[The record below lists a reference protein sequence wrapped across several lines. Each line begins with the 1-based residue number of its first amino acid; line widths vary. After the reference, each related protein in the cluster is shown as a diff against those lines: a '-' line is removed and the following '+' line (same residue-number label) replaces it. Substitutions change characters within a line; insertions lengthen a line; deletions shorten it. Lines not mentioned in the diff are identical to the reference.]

1 MHANRSAQAG
11 FTLLE
16 LLIAITIF
24 SLILI
29 ALSGGVQFAGN
40 AWRKQEAQITRQGD
54 VNAVQSALR
63 QLLASGR
70 AFDGNAQQL
79 KFTSLMPTAL
89 ARGGLYDVEL
99 SQGGG
104 GLVMSWKPHFKG
116 AATGLPRDDTE
127 LLDGVESFALA
138 YHTAQQGWQSMVT
151 AKSGPIDLIAIK
163 AHLSH
168 NRSWPALV
176 ISPAINVSSDPKA

>member
-1 MHANRSAQAG
+1 MRASQSGQAG

-24 SLILI
+24 SLILV

-54 VNAVQSALR
+54 INAVQSALR

-70 AFDGNAQQL
+70 EFDGNAQQL
-79 KFTSLMPTAL
+79 KFLGFMPTAL

-99 SQGGG
+99 SRSGDRI
-104 GLVMSWKPHFKG
+104 VMSWKPHFKG
-116 AATGLPRDDTE
+116 TTTGLPRDDAE
-127 LLDGVESFALA
+127 LLDGVESFELS
-138 YHTAQQGWQSMVT
+138 YHSAQQGWQSLVT
-151 AKSGPIDLIAIK
+151 GKTGPIDLIAIK
-163 AHLSH
+163 ARISRG
-168 NRSWPALV
+168 RSWPALV
-176 ISPAINVSSDPKA
+176 ISPAINVSSEPKA